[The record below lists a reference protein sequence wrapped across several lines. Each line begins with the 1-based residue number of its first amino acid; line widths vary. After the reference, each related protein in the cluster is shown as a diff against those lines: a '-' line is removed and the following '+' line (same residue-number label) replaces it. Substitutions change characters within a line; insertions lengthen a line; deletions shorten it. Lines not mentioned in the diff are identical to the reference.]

1 MGRESPATARAL
13 RRIRSCG
20 VSNGAGHHPTNAGDG
35 VHRGGKSRD
44 VVEQRERCEV
54 IGAAGIV
61 APALTGADQNAV
73 ARGKTELADLP
84 NSDETST
91 YTKSGSSLRRN
102 ETQTV
107 GTMSMVSSADLS
119 VSGSSLTG
127 TVETKATSE
136 DGELQSQARTT
147 FQLSKQTA
155 AE

>member
-1 MGRESPATARAL
+1 MRPRIVGVLLVILLSAAGVSASAEDDITGTYKGSCTMNVKIPSMNQDTTKSGPAT
-13 RRIRSCG
+13 IE
-20 VSNGAGHHPTNAGDG
+20 VSKIDG
-35 VHRGGKSRD
+35 MNYQLH
-44 VVEQRERCEV
+44 
-54 IGAAGIV
+54 I
-61 APALTGADQNAV
+61 
-73 ARGKTELADLP
+73 KTELADLP

>member
-1 MGRESPATARAL
+1 MNVKIPSMNQDTTKSGPAT
-13 RRIRSCG
+13 IE
-20 VSNGAGHHPTNAGDG
+20 VSKIDG
-35 VHRGGKSRD
+35 MNYQLH
-44 VVEQRERCEV
+44 
-54 IGAAGIV
+54 I
-61 APALTGADQNAV
+61 
-73 ARGKTELADLP
+73 KTELADLP